1 MPAYVIVDIDV
12 KDRDGFSRY
21 VQEVAPMLA
30 RWGARYLVRGGEVE
44 VLEGEWDHH
53 TVVILEFPSRVAA
66 EEFYESEEYAPLLKL
81 RLDSTNSML
90 AILEGYDA
98 G

>member
-1 MPAYVIVDIDV
+1 MPAYVMVDIDV

-53 TVVILEFPSRVAA
+53 T
-66 EEFYESEEYAPLLKL
+66 EFYESEEYAPLLKL

>member
-1 MPAYVIVDIDV
+1 MPAYVLVDIDV
-12 KDRDGFSRY
+12 KDRDAFSRY
-21 VQEVAPMLA
+21 VHEVAPMLA

-44 VLEGEWDHH
+44 VLEGEWNHH
-53 TVVILEFPSRVAA
+53 TVVILEFPSRQVAA
-66 EEFYESEEYAPLLKL
+66 AFYESDEYAPLLKL

-90 AILEGYDA
+90 AILEGCEA

>member
-1 MPAYVIVDIDV
+1 
-12 KDRDGFSRY
+12 
-21 VQEVAPMLA
+21 MLA

-81 RLDSTNSML
+81 RLDSTNFIL
-90 AILEGYDA
+90 AIMSGTDA
-98 G
+98 LYRTLSRRTRQVIAGECLASM